1 MKRKNIFWGL
11 ILIFISITLLADM
24 TGVIE
29 AHSTFKLAWTII
41 LIAFAISKIIA
52 LSFIPASLAGAMVLT
67 LNADK
72 FTVYPSTPMIFF
84 ASFLL
89 GLGLSMIFKPMRRR
103 KIIIKS
109 SKNRSFKT
117 NFQSSISGEH
127 VHFENNFGDNS
138 RYVQSNNLKSASIEN
153 NLGHSRVYFDNVVFD
168 SDGAII
174 NVECNLGQVTLYL
187 PSDINLQNNLTASL
201 GSITGAQSFHQDDS
215 YPTVF
220 LEGESNLGQIDV
232 IIL

>member
-11 ILIFISITLLADM
+11 ILIFVSITLLADM

-41 LIAFAISKIIA
+41 LIAYAISKIIA
-52 LSFIPASLAGAMVLT
+52 LSFIPASLAAAMVLT
-67 LNADK
+67 LHGDK
-72 FTVYPSTPMIFF
+72 FSVYPSTSMIFF
-84 ASFLL
+84 ASFLF
-89 GLGLSMIFKPMRRR
+89 GLGLSLIFKPLRRR

-109 SKNRSFKT
+109 NKSFKS
-117 NFQSSISGEH
+117 NFQSSITGEH

-153 NLGHSRVYFDNVVFD
+153 NLGHSRVYFDNVIFD
-168 SDGAII
+168 KEGAII

-187 PSDINLQNNLTASL
+187 PSDINLQNNLTSSL
-201 GSITGAQSFHQDDS
+201 GSITGAQSFHQNDA

-220 LEGESNLGQIDV
+220 LEGESNLGQIEVV
-232 IIL
+232 IL